1 MFIETSAKEGFNIKL
16 LFRRLATALPT
27 LESSGGEAA
36 EQPQVV
42 NLTSAPANPA
52 SGTSDA
58 ADAASSSYCGA
69 C

>member
-27 LESSGGEAA
+27 LESSGSEPA

-42 NLTSAPANPA
+42 HLTSTPANA
-52 SGTSDA
+52 SASDA
-58 ADAASSSYCGA
+58 ANASATSSYCGA

>member
-1 MFIETSAKEGFNIKL
+1 MFIETSAKDGFNIKL

-27 LESSGGEAA
+27 LEGSGADTA

-42 NLTSAPANPA
+42 NLTAAPANQST
-52 SGTSDA
+52 SGDGDA
-58 ADAASSSYCGA
+58 AASASYCGA